1 MIEPVSRQIWDFVG
15 PLFTETIPKGV
26 NFLTLTLKF
35 KLKPEFCPK
44 VENNT
49 FLTFLILSI
58 LING

>member
-15 PLFTETIPKGV
+15 PLFTEIIPKGV
-26 NFLTLTLKF
+26 NFLMLTLKF

-49 FLTFLILSI
+49 FLTILSI
-58 LING
+58 LINS